1 MIMEKLKPLFLI
13 IFIVIITASFNLGCA
28 YQQESSLL
36 KDRPSSDTENAG
48 TEISIDYE
56 RLAEKKVPPP
66 VVISQESGEIIYSSG
81 PEELIFIEGYA
92 MPGNRIDIFVNGVLK
107 VESLGVDQKGYF
119 KTSSGVGIVEGDN
132 SIKVIAKGSGGRKSE
147 PTVFK
152 VVLKTAESI
161 DYTVYTDSDTLKEIS
176 EIYYTKVDNPTVYI
190 NGTYLPSSNIN
201 LEVNGKVVSQITTDS
216 DGAFSFDEIELAKGE
231 NEIAIWEAAQG
242 GQASR
247 PKFKNI
253 LVTKDTSS
261 PNPVNLAGYHDN
273 SANHLSWVP
282 AIDENF
288 YLYKIVRVED
298 PCLNPEYPT
307 HDIIATINNLEET
320 TYIDTDIDE
329 GKSYYYTLWGLDKAG
344 NAISS
349 NVLALPK
356 PVYSIAI
363 ENIPPFSANTIGRRE
378 WYYQY
383 FEITNTGNVTV
394 DLQPIM
400 VWIKLDPEPDTD
412 EELWPFWEAHIWDA
426 DSGQYYYSN
435 ESIEETY
442 ISDYWAVDGIT
453 EKTVTTEYSEDETT
467 KTVTEEVVTRRTEK
481 SEGKRVMTTITETT
495 ITETD
500 LSTGDTEVEK
510 TTDETTS
517 LVEPEQIGSPIEDIG
532 PGEKIKIA
540 VKIQS
545 ISAGSGDEITCHFHF
560 APIDCAGYFFTDEEV
575 STRDITVI
583 SSGRN

>member
-1 MIMEKLKPLFLI
+1 MEKLKPLFLI

-28 YQQESSLL
+28 YQQDSSLL
-36 KDRPSSDTENAG
+36 KDRPSSDTENTG

-56 RLAEKKVPPP
+56 SLAEKKVPPP
-66 VVISQESGEIIYSSG
+66 VVISQESGEIMYSTG
-81 PEELIFIEGYA
+81 PEELLFIEGYA

-107 VESLGVDQKGYF
+107 AQSLGVDQKGYF
-119 KTSSGVGIVEGDN
+119 RASSGVGIVEGNN
-132 SIKVIAKGSGGRKSE
+132 SIKVVAKDSRGSKSV
-147 PTVFK
+147 PTVFN

-190 NGTYLPSSNIN
+190 SGTYLPSSHIN
-201 LEVNGKVVSQITTDS
+201 LEVNGKVVSEITSDS
-216 DGAFSFDEIELAKGE
+216 DGAFSFDEVELEKGE
-231 NEIAIWEAAQG
+231 NEIAVWAAAQG

-247 PKFKNI
+247 PKFKNV

-261 PNPVNLAGYHDN
+261 PSPVNLAGYHDN
-273 SANHLSWVP
+273 SGNHLNWTP
-282 AIDENF
+282 TIDENF

-307 HDIIATINNLEET
+307 HDVIATINDSGET
-320 TYIDTDIDE
+320 AYIDTDIDK
-329 GKSYYYTLWGLDKAG
+329 GKSYYYTLWCLDKAG
-344 NAISS
+344 NVISS

-363 ENIPPFSANTIGRRE
+363 EKIPPFSANTIGRRE

-426 DSGQYYYSN
+426 DSGTYYYSN
-435 ESIEETY
+435 ETIEETY
-442 ISDYWAVDGIT
+442 ISDYWTVDGIT

-481 SEGKRVMTTITETT
+481 SEGKRVMTTITKTT
-495 ITETD
+495 TTVTD
-500 LSTGDTEVEK
+500 LSTGDTEVEE

-517 LVEPEQIGSPIEDIG
+517 LVEPEKIGSPIEDIG

-540 VKIQS
+540 VKIQN
-545 ISAGSGDEITCHFHF
+545 ISAGSGDEIICHFHF